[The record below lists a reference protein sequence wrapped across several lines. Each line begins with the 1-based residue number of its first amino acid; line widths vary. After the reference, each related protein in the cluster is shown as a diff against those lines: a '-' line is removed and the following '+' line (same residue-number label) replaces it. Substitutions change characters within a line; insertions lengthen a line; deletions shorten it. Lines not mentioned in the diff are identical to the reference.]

1 MLTAIDQ
8 KEPFA
13 RCILRAQEK
22 DPKHISENLASPREL
37 SFQNA
42 EEGCRLAIL
51 LVADAFQISLPNMV
65 AGTRGPLESAH
76 ARQAAMYLAHVALGI
91 SLTAIGRFFGR
102 DHSTIAHGCR
112 RVEDRRDD
120 SGFDVLIAELALAA
134 RIAMHLDREITA

>member
-1 MLTAIDQ
+1 MLTAISQ

-13 RCILRAQEK
+13 RGLLCPRAENPGHVSGILT
-22 DPKHISENLASPREL
+22 NLHEFPSR
-37 SFQNA
+37 NA
-42 EEGCRLAIL
+42 EDGCRVVIL
-51 LVADAFQISLPNMV
+51 LAADAFQVPLPDMV
-65 AGTRGPLESAH
+65 AGTRGSVESAH

-91 SLTAIGRFFGR
+91 PLAAIGRFFGR

-120 SGFDVLIAELALAA
+120 PGFDVLIAELALAA